1 MAFDLEERLK
11 NVAGDPREFISRL
24 RLVDEKGIDRR
35 FNAPFAEQRLALMD
49 FMSDATT
56 IVHYKPRQI
65 AVHDGGW

>member
-1 MAFDLEERLK
+1 MASNIDDKLK
-11 NVAGDPREFISRL
+11 GIAGDPREFISRL

-35 FNAPFAEQRLALMD
+35 FDSPFAEQRLALQD

-65 AVHDGGW
+65 